1 MNNTDLFIE
10 ITNSILSEIPVSR
23 NKFDKEYFDRL
34 YSCYGVPIN
43 PTVFGTN
50 EIKNI
55 IKDRIH
61 VLLERNDIDFIV
73 HKDLKNIERQIIWKH
88 IVFSNELEPYFNILF
103 FIWDMFRD
111 VHKITPLNCTAEWK
125 NIIKLIK
132 EYQDLE
138 DWSSKN
144 HKLFYSLED
153 RAIAT
158 GNALKYFNEKHGLK
172 INFNDGYIDLTEE
185 IETAIYEKIE
195 YIIKYVGGIN
205 IISCILFINQNNYNA
220 EQHRFHFIR
229 NLSDIEIKEP
239 DIPIGYLINICL
251 KYLRNSIEI
260 PYEEINKN
268 IIELFELT
276 KNYCTLY
283 DVQSY
288 NLWEDLLISHE
299 DLPYKLHEFALYD
312 TIFTVNQFNPYE
324 LREFLKFI
332 FADFQIVSLNI
343 NYYIDFIS
351 DIIESCKDPFKP
363 YILHKKS
370 IYKKHTKLL
379 TTTIDKILDI
389 FSYNYFDINT
399 KYKFPNDYNECNA
412 MLKPLVNI
420 GSDKYFL
427 LNSSMCAMNAYEALM
442 IRLREQVDDLD
453 SRIGCRFEEYIK
465 KLFTQKNIS
474 FHSAEY
480 KNGNGQCD
488 IVIETNKQIL
498 FIEVKKKALTRIAK
512 SGNDVQ
518 IFLDLS
524 KSMVDSL
531 IQLNN
536 HEINL
541 RNTEKLELE
550 NYTIYLNRR
559 DVEKMTL
566 VMHDYGAMQD
576 YTICDQILRN
586 IEIGDYDIYDQ
597 KYKNEFEKSR
607 IKFKELNEQMS
618 QINLWKTDTRQSHM
632 NYKFLSL
639 SQLLIILDNSSSNE
653 TFMKNFMKIK
663 HVALYNHDFYSLYA
677 YINRLGG
684 TAG

>member
-10 ITNSILSEIPVSR
+10 ITNSVVSEIPISR
-23 NKFDKEYFDRL
+23 NKFDKEYFKSL
-34 YSCYGVPIN
+34 YNYYDASINQTFYG
-43 PTVFGTN
+43 TD
-50 EIKNI
+50 EIKKI
-55 IKDRIH
+55 IKDKIQ
-61 VLLERNDIDFIV
+61 VLLEESNTEFII
-73 HKDLKNIERQIIWKH
+73 HKNLKEIKKQIIWKH
-88 IVFSNELEPYFNILF
+88 IVFSNELEPYFSILS

-111 VHKITPLNCTAEWK
+111 IHKITPLNCTTEWK
-125 NIIKLIK
+125 SIIKLIK
-132 EYQDLE
+132 EYHDLE
-138 DWSSKN
+138 GWSSEN
-144 HKLFYSLED
+144 HEFLYSLEN
-153 RAIAT
+153 RTTAI
-158 GNALKYFNEKHGLK
+158 GNALKYFNEKYGLK

-185 IETAIYEKIE
+185 IEAAIYEKIE
-195 YIIKYVGGIN
+195 CIIKYVGGIN
-205 IISCILFINQNNYNA
+205 IISCILLINQNNYNA

-229 NLSDIEIKEP
+229 NLSDLKRKEP

-260 PYEEINKN
+260 SHEEINKN

-276 KNYCTLY
+276 KNYCALY

-288 NLWEDLLISHE
+288 SPLEDIFISHE

-312 TIFTVNQFNPYE
+312 TIFTISQFNPYK
-324 LREFLKFI
+324 LRDFLKFM
-332 FADFQIVSLNI
+332 FADLKITSLNI

-351 DIIESCKDPFKP
+351 DIIESCRDPFKP
-363 YILHKKS
+363 YILHKKI
-370 IYKKHTKLL
+370 IYKKYTKLL
-379 TTTIDKILDI
+379 TTTIDRILDI

-399 KYKFPNDYNECNA
+399 KYKFPSDYNECNA

-453 SRIGCRFEEYIK
+453 SRIGCQFEEYIK

-474 FHSAEY
+474 FHSAKY

-488 IVIETNKQIL
+488 IVVETNKQIL
-498 FIEVKKKALTRIAK
+498 FIEIKKKTLTRIAK

-531 IQLNN
+531 IQLNY

-550 NYTIYLNRR
+550 NHTIFLNRR

-576 YTICDQILRN
+576 YTICDRILRN
-586 IEIGDYDIYDQ
+586 IEIGDYDVYDQ
-597 KYKNEFEKSR
+597 KYKKEFEKSR
-607 IKFKELNEQMS
+607 IKFKELNEQMDK
-618 QINLWKTDTRQSHM
+618 INSWKTNTQQPHM

-639 SQLLIILDNSSSNE
+639 SQLLIILDESSSNE

-677 YINRLGG
+677 YMNELGEK
-684 TAG
+684 TN